1 MDALGITIPGV
12 AWQITSFVILFGILY
27 KLLYK
32 PILRMLDERSAKI
45 TEGLESAERA
55 REEAAASREDMQRQL
70 DEARTEGQAM
80 IAQAREVADRFREEE
95 LAKARTE
102 IAAERARAG
111 AEIQR
116 ERDAAV
122 QELRKEFAGLAIS
135 AAERVTKRSLDGS
148 SHREL
153 IDDFLESAQGSRERP
168 GLIDRST
175 PQAPFPG
182 C

>member
-1 MDALGITIPGV
+1 MGALGITIPGIV
-12 AWQITSFVILFGILY
+12 TQIASFAILFGILY
-27 KLLYK
+27 VLLYK

-45 TEGLESAERA
+45 REGLESAERA

-111 AEIQR
+111 ADIQR

-135 AAERVTKRSLDGS
+135 AAERVTKRSLDES

-153 IDDFLESAQGSRERP
+153 IDDFLEGAPGSGNGR
-168 GLIDRST
+168 G
-175 PQAPFPG
+175 
-182 C
+182 

>member
-1 MDALGITIPGV
+1 MGALGITIPGIV
-12 AWQITSFVILFGILY
+12 TQIASFAILFGILY
-27 KLLYK
+27 VLLYK

-45 TEGLESAERA
+45 REGLESAERA

-95 LAKARTE
+95 LSKARTE

-111 AEIQR
+111 ADIQR

-122 QELRKEFAGLAIS
+122 QELRQEFAGLAIS
-135 AAERVTKRSLDGS
+135 VAERVTKKSLDES
-148 SHREL
+148 AHKDL
-153 IDDFLESAQGSRERP
+153 IDDFLESAP
-168 GLIDRST
+168 RS
-175 PQAPFPG
+175 G
-182 C
+182 NGRG